1 MRAAATPYVGR
12 VSVEYR
18 LVVRFSVLRKNFD
31 HLRIRFVSV
40 RLERSYYHAQ
50 PTIRHDC
57 PFEWGIGLESN
68 DDFILAIDI
77 PWLVSRDGAGNL
89 GDIEDSSFSL
99 FYKEFVQSIP

>member
-1 MRAAATPYVGR
+1 MRAAATPYVWR
-12 VSVEYR
+12 VSVEYC
-18 LVVRFSVLRKNFD
+18 LVLRFSVLRKNFD

-40 RLERSYYHAQ
+40 RLERIYDHPQ

-57 PFEWGIGLESN
+57 PLEWGVSLESN
-68 DDFILAIDI
+68 DDFILAINVTW
-77 PWLVSRDGAGNL
+77 PVSRDGTGNL